1 MYLWENTE
9 LSFQE
14 SGTVTI
20 CDISQLLVH
29 SYFQGSQSSTWE
41 DLINALFIWVT
52 DLWSLTIRYST
63 AHFLSNIYIYRN
75 NTTMRG
81 GVLPLTSNPQKQSP
95 KLIIL
100 KILNNNLL
108 LTPFIARIPLFK
120 YNNSQKLSDNL

>member
-1 MYLWENTE
+1 
-9 LSFQE
+9 
-14 SGTVTI
+14 
-20 CDISQLLVH
+20 
-29 SYFQGSQSSTWE
+29 
-41 DLINALFIWVT
+41 
-52 DLWSLTIRYST
+52 
-63 AHFLSNIYIYRN
+63 
-75 NTTMRG
+75 MRG